1 MRCADLAHR
10 FSPFS
15 EKKVYGKMMLGKRGT
30 AMHREPFQ
38 NQLRRSF
45 IGYVAAI
52 LALIL
57 LLYLGGF
64 ALNFFAVIVR
74 GCRRDNEALETALTQ
89 QLAAY
94 DSGAVALTGAD
105 ALRRAVKSGERS
117 DCLEANRLLYDFT
130 NQQELRAYFV
140 LLGADMQ
147 VRSSNFSA
155 HNQSIFASSAF
166 AAGAA
171 ARMQQEPAATLRYV
185 CTAPVSSEQACT
197 YTVCRAVPDESGA
210 AVGYLLLNLRQE
222 GFRDAVRDTDSEVLL
237 TDRYDNLIYTTLDPR
252 EDPQDKQ
259 LSNKFSLSLESDGI
273 LALDGSRYYA
283 VCGTV
288 GPQALRLYT
297 LTSLDVQLRM
307 LLYSVG
313 LFVVLLLLLTGVVVA
328 MTKAFTRQNAM
339 ELGEL
344 TAAVEKLSQNGG
356 AEALPPQC
364 SEESQ
369 ALYTRF
375 RELIAHND
383 ELLDRRR
390 QMEIKHLEEQ
400 FNPHFVYNVMET
412 VRYQISEDPETA
424 SEMLLSFASLM
435 RYSVNYGHT
444 KVSLETDVEYVN
456 DYLLLQKT
464 RYNNCLLYEFDIPE
478 ELLECRVPK
487 LLLQPVIENS
497 IVHGYRAG
505 QTLHICVQA
514 EHRDDTLRFT
524 VTDDGA
530 GIPTERLAE
539 LRESFERDLTNEY
552 TAHVGLY
559 NIQKVIRL
567 TYGAPYGVQI
577 ESTEGQ
583 GTAVALTIPYEV
595 EENEEC

>member
-1 MRCADLAHR
+1 
-10 FSPFS
+10 
-15 EKKVYGKMMLGKRGT
+15 
-30 AMHREPFQ
+30 MHRETFQ

-52 LALIL
+52 LALIV
-57 LLYLGGF
+57 LLYLSGF
-64 ALNFFAVIVR
+64 ALNFFTVVVR
-74 GCRRDNEALETALTQ
+74 GCRKENRELVNTLGEQLE
-89 QLAAY
+89 AY
-94 DSGAVALTGAD
+94 DRGAAELTASD
-105 ALRRAVKSGERS
+105 ALRRAPGEDGGS
-117 DCLEANRLLYDFT
+117 YLEANRLLYDFI
-130 NQQELRAYFV
+130 NRQELRAYFV
-140 LLGADMQ
+140 LLDADMQ
-147 VRSSNFSA
+147 VLSSNFSA

-171 ARMQQEPAATLRYV
+171 ARMRQEPGATLRYV
-185 CTAPVSSEQACT
+185 CTAPVSSEQSCS
-197 YTVCRAVPDESGA
+197 YTICRAVPDGTGA
-210 AVGYLLLNLRQE
+210 AAGYLLLNLRQE
-222 GFRDAVRDTDSEVLL
+222 GFRNAVRDTASEVLL
-237 TDRYDNLIYTTLDPR
+237 TDRYDNLIYTTLDAR

-259 LSNKFSLSLESDGI
+259 PSNKFSLPMENEGI
-273 LALDGSRYYA
+273 LTLDDSRYYA
-283 VCGTV
+283 ARGTV
-288 GPQALRLYT
+288 GPQGLRLYT

-307 LLYSVG
+307 LLYSAG
-313 LFVVLLLLLTGVVVA
+313 LFAVFLLLLIGIVTA
-328 MTKAFTRQNAM
+328 MTRAFTRQNAM

-344 TAAVEKLSQNGG
+344 KTAVEELKHGGG
-356 AEALPPQC
+356 AEALPAQC

-375 RELIAHND
+375 RALIAHND

-456 DYLLLQKT
+456 DYLLLQKA

-497 IVHGYRAG
+497 ITHGYRAG
-505 QTLHICVQA
+505 QTLNIRVRA
-514 EHRDDTLRFT
+514 EHRGDALRFT
-524 VTDDGA
+524 VSDDGA
-530 GIPTERLAE
+530 GIPAERLCE
-539 LRESFERDLTNEY
+539 LRESFERDLANEY

-577 ESTEGQ
+577 ESTEGE
-583 GTAVALTIPYEV
+583 GTAVTLTIPYEV
-595 EENEEC
+595 EENEDAEGFAGGG

>member
-1 MRCADLAHR
+1 
-10 FSPFS
+10 
-15 EKKVYGKMMLGKRGT
+15 
-30 AMHREPFQ
+30 MHREPFQ

-64 ALNFFAVIVR
+64 ALNFFAVVVR
-74 GCRRDNEALETALTQ
+74 GCRRDNQELETALTQ

-94 DSGAVALTGAD
+94 DRGAEELTGAD
-105 ALRRAVKSGERS
+105 ALRRAVGSGDRGE
-117 DCLEANRLLYDFT
+117 CLEANRLLYDFT
-130 NQQELRAYFV
+130 NQQKLRAYFV

-147 VRSSNFSA
+147 VLSSNFSA

-171 ARMQQEPAATLRYV
+171 TRMKQEPAATLRYV
-185 CTAPVSSEQACT
+185 CTAPVSSEQACA
-197 YTVCRAVPDESGA
+197 YTLCRAVLDETGA
-210 AVGYLLLNLRQE
+210 AAGYLLLNLRQE

-259 LSNKFSLSLESDGI
+259 PSNKFSLSLEDDGI
-273 LALDGSRYYA
+273 LSLDGSRYYA
-283 VCGTV
+283 VCGAV

-297 LTSLDVQLRM
+297 LTSLDMQLRM
-307 LLYSVG
+307 LLYSGG
-313 LFVVLLLLLTGVVVA
+313 LFIVLLLLLSGVVVA

-344 TAAVEKLSQNGG
+344 TAAVEDLSKNGG
-356 AEALPPQC
+356 AAALPPQC

-383 ELLDRRR
+383 ELLNRRR

-444 KVSLETDVEYVN
+444 KVLLETDVEYVN
-456 DYLLLQKT
+456 DYLLLQKA
-464 RYNNCLLYEFDIPE
+464 RYNNCLLYDFDIPE

-505 QTLHICVQA
+505 QTLSIRVQA
-514 EHRDDTLRFT
+514 EHRDDTLRFI

-530 GIPTERLAE
+530 GIPAGRLAE
-539 LRESFERDLTNEY
+539 LRESFEHDLTNEY
-552 TAHVGLY
+552 AAHVGLY

-577 ESTEGQ
+577 ESTEGH
-583 GTAVALTIPYEV
+583 GTAVTLTIPYEV
-595 EENEEC
+595 EENEGC

>member
-1 MRCADLAHR
+1 
-10 FSPFS
+10 
-15 EKKVYGKMMLGKRGT
+15 
-30 AMHREPFQ
+30 MHREPFQ

-105 ALRRAVKSGERS
+105 ALRRAVESGERS

-147 VRSSNFSA
+147 VLSSNFSA

-237 TDRYDNLIYTTLDPR
+237 TDRYDNLIYTTLEPR

-456 DYLLLQKT
+456 DYLLLQKA
-464 RYNNCLLYEFDIPE
+464 RYNNCLLYEFDITE

-497 IVHGYRAG
+497 ITHGYRAG
-505 QTLHICVQA
+505 QTLHIRVQA

-530 GIPTERLAE
+530 GIPAERLTE

>member
-1 MRCADLAHR
+1 
-10 FSPFS
+10 
-15 EKKVYGKMMLGKRGT
+15 
-30 AMHREPFQ
+30 MHREPFQ
-38 NQLRRSF
+38 NLLRRSF

-64 ALNFFAVIVR
+64 ALNFFAVVVR
-74 GCRRDNEALETALTQ
+74 GCRRDNRELEAALTQ

-94 DSGAVALTGAD
+94 DSGAAELVAAD
-105 ALRRAVKSGERS
+105 ALRRAAESGEQV
-117 DCLEANRLLYDFT
+117 EANRLLYDFT

-140 LLGADMQ
+140 LLSADMQ
-147 VRSSNFSA
+147 VLSSNFSA

-171 ARMQQEPAATLRYV
+171 ARMKQEPAATLCYV
-185 CTAPVSSEQACT
+185 CPVSSEQACA
-197 YTVCRAVPDESGA
+197 YTICRAVPDGTGA
-210 AVGYLLLNLRQE
+210 AAGYLLLNLRQE

-259 LSNKFSLSLESDGI
+259 PSNKFSLPLENAGI
-273 LALDGSRYYA
+273 LSLDGSRYYA
-283 VCGTV
+283 VRGTV
-288 GPQALRLYT
+288 GPQALRLCT
-297 LTSLDVQLRM
+297 LTSLDMQLRM
-307 LLYSVG
+307 LLYSAG
-313 LFVVLLLLLTGVVVA
+313 LFIVLLLLLSGVVVA
-328 MTKAFTRQNAM
+328 MTRAFTRRNAM

-344 TAAVEKLSQNGG
+344 TAAVENLSKNGG

-390 QMEIKHLEEQ
+390 QMEIKNLEEQ

-424 SEMLLSFASLM
+424 SEMLVSFASLM

-456 DYLLLQKT
+456 DYLLLQKA

-505 QTLHICVQA
+505 RTLSIRVQA
-514 EHRDDTLRFT
+514 EHRDGMLRFT

-530 GIPTERLAE
+530 GIPAGRLAE

-552 TAHVGLY
+552 AAHVGLY
-559 NIQKVIRL
+559 NIQKVIQL
-567 TYGAPYGVQI
+567 IYGAPYGVQI

-583 GTAVALTIPYEV
+583 GTAVTLTIPYEV
-595 EENEEC
+595 EENEGC

>member
-1 MRCADLAHR
+1 
-10 FSPFS
+10 
-15 EKKVYGKMMLGKRGT
+15 
-30 AMHREPFQ
+30 MHREPFQ

-64 ALNFFAVIVR
+64 ALNFFAVVVR
-74 GCRRDNEALETALTQ
+74 GCRRDNQELETALTQ

-94 DSGAVALTGAD
+94 DRGAEELTGAD
-105 ALRRAVKSGERS
+105 ALRRAVGSGDRGE
-117 DCLEANRLLYDFT
+117 CLEANRLLYDFT
-130 NQQELRAYFV
+130 NQQKLRAYFV

-147 VRSSNFSA
+147 VLSSNFSA

-171 ARMQQEPAATLRYV
+171 TRMKQEPAATLRYV
-185 CTAPVSSEQACT
+185 CTAPVSSEQACA
-197 YTVCRAVPDESGA
+197 YTLCRAVLDETGA
-210 AVGYLLLNLRQE
+210 AAGYLLLNLRQE

-259 LSNKFSLSLESDGI
+259 PSNKFSLSLEDDGI
-273 LALDGSRYYA
+273 LSLDGSRYYA
-283 VCGTV
+283 VCGAV

-297 LTSLDVQLRM
+297 LTSLDMQLRM
-307 LLYSVG
+307 LLYSGG
-313 LFVVLLLLLTGVVVA
+313 LFIVLLLLLSGVVVA

-344 TAAVEKLSQNGG
+344 TAAVEDLSKNGG
-356 AEALPPQC
+356 AAALPPQC

-383 ELLDRRR
+383 ELLNRRR

-444 KVSLETDVEYVN
+444 KVLLETDVEYVN
-456 DYLLLQKT
+456 DYLLLQKA
-464 RYNNCLLYEFDIPE
+464 RYNNCLLYDFDIPE

-505 QTLHICVQA
+505 RTLSIRVQA
-514 EHRDDTLRFT
+514 EHRDDTLRFI

-530 GIPTERLAE
+530 GIPAGRLAE
-539 LRESFERDLTNEY
+539 LRESFEHDLTNEY
-552 TAHVGLY
+552 AAHVGLY

-567 TYGAPYGVQI
+567 TYGAPYGVKI

-583 GTAVALTIPYEV
+583 GTAVTLTIPYEV
-595 EENEEC
+595 EENEGC

>member
-1 MRCADLAHR
+1 
-10 FSPFS
+10 
-15 EKKVYGKMMLGKRGT
+15 
-30 AMHREPFQ
+30 MHREPFQ

-74 GCRRDNEALETALTQ
+74 GCRKDNAELETTLTQ

-94 DSGAVALTGAD
+94 DSGAAELTEAD
-105 ALRRAVKSGERS
+105 ALRRAAESGERS
-117 DCLEANRLLYDFT
+117 ECLEANRLLYDFT

-147 VRSSNFSA
+147 VLSSNFSA

-185 CTAPVSSEQACT
+185 CTAPVSSEQACA

-210 AVGYLLLNLRQE
+210 AAGYLLLNLRQE

-259 LSNKFSLSLESDGI
+259 PSNKFSLSLESDGI
-273 LALDGSRYYA
+273 LSLDGSRYY
-283 VCGTV
+283 VVRGTV

-313 LFVVLLLLLTGVVVA
+313 LFVVLLLLLIGVVVA
-328 MTKAFTRQNAM
+328 MTRAFTRQNAM

-344 TAAVEKLSQNGG
+344 TAAVENLSKNGG
-356 AEALPPQC
+356 AEALPKQC

-456 DYLLLQKT
+456 DYLLLQKA

-497 IVHGYRAG
+497 ITHGYRAG
-505 QTLHICVQA
+505 QTLHIRVQA

-530 GIPTERLAE
+530 GIPAERLAE

-583 GTAVALTIPYEV
+583 GTSVTLTIPYEV

>member
-1 MRCADLAHR
+1 
-10 FSPFS
+10 
-15 EKKVYGKMMLGKRGT
+15 
-30 AMHREPFQ
+30 MHREPFQ

-64 ALNFFAVIVR
+64 ALNFFAVVVR
-74 GCRRDNEALETALTQ
+74 GCRRDNRELETALTQ

-94 DSGAVALTGAD
+94 DRGAEELTGAD
-105 ALRRAVKSGERS
+105 ALHRAVGSGDRGE
-117 DCLEANRLLYDFT
+117 CLEANRLLYDFT
-130 NQQELRAYFV
+130 NQQKLRAYFV

-147 VRSSNFSA
+147 VLSSNFSA

-171 ARMQQEPAATLRYV
+171 TRMKQEPAATLRYV
-185 CTAPVSSEQACT
+185 CTAPVSSEQACA
-197 YTVCRAVPDESGA
+197 YTLCRAVQDETGA
-210 AVGYLLLNLRQE
+210 AAGYLLLNLRQE

-259 LSNKFSLSLESDGI
+259 PSNKFSLSLEDDGI
-273 LALDGSRYYA
+273 LSLDGSRYYA
-283 VCGTV
+283 VCGAV
-288 GPQALRLYT
+288 GPHALRLYT
-297 LTSLDVQLRM
+297 LTSLDMQLRM
-307 LLYSVG
+307 LLYSGG
-313 LFVVLLLLLTGVVVA
+313 LFIVLLLLLSGVVVA
-328 MTKAFTRQNAM
+328 MTRAFTRQNAM

-344 TAAVEKLSQNGG
+344 TAAVEDLSKNGG
-356 AEALPPQC
+356 AAALPPQC

-383 ELLDRRR
+383 ELLNRRR

-444 KVSLETDVEYVN
+444 KVLLETDVEYVN
-456 DYLLLQKT
+456 DYLLLQKA
-464 RYNNCLLYEFDIPE
+464 RYNNCLLYDFDIPE

-505 QTLHICVQA
+505 RTLSIRVQA
-514 EHRDDTLRFT
+514 EHRDDALRFT

-530 GIPTERLAE
+530 GIPAGRLAK
-539 LRESFERDLTNEY
+539 LRESFEHDLTNEY
-552 TAHVGLY
+552 AAHVGLY

-583 GTAVALTIPYEV
+583 GTAVTLTIPYEV
-595 EENEEC
+595 EENEGC

>member
-1 MRCADLAHR
+1 MT
-10 FSPFS
+10 P
-15 EKKVYGKMMLGKRGT
+15 GKRGT

-64 ALNFFAVIVR
+64 ALNFFAVVVR
-74 GCRRDNEALETALTQ
+74 GCRRDNQKLETALTQ

-94 DSGAVALTGAD
+94 DRGAEELTGAD
-105 ALRRAVKSGERS
+105 ALRRAVGSGDRGE
-117 DCLEANRLLYDFT
+117 CLEANRLLYDFT
-130 NQQELRAYFV
+130 NQQKLRAYFV
-140 LLGADMQ
+140 LLGANMQ
-147 VRSSNFSA
+147 VLSSNFSA

-171 ARMQQEPAATLRYV
+171 TRMKQEPAATLRYV
-185 CTAPVSSEQACT
+185 CTAPVSSEQACV
-197 YTVCRAVPDESGA
+197 YTLCRAVPYETGA
-210 AVGYLLLNLRQE
+210 AAGYLLLNLRQE

-259 LSNKFSLSLESDGI
+259 PSNKFSLSLEDDGI
-273 LALDGSRYYA
+273 LSLDGSRYYA
-283 VCGTV
+283 VCGAV

-297 LTSLDVQLRM
+297 LTSLDMQLRM
-307 LLYSVG
+307 LLYSGG
-313 LFVVLLLLLTGVVVA
+313 LFIVLLLLLSGAVVA

-344 TAAVEKLSQNGG
+344 TAAVEDLSKNGG
-356 AEALPPQC
+356 AAALPPQC

-383 ELLDRRR
+383 ELLNRRR

-444 KVSLETDVEYVN
+444 KVLLETDVEYVN
-456 DYLLLQKT
+456 DYLLLQKA
-464 RYNNCLLYEFDIPE
+464 RYNNCLLYDFDIPE

-505 QTLHICVQA
+505 RTLSIRVQA
-514 EHRDDTLRFT
+514 EHRDDTLRFI

-530 GIPTERLAE
+530 GIPAGRLAE
-539 LRESFERDLTNEY
+539 LRESFEHDLTNEY
-552 TAHVGLY
+552 AAHVGLY

-583 GTAVALTIPYEV
+583 GTAVTLTIPYEV
-595 EENEEC
+595 EENEGC

>member
-1 MRCADLAHR
+1 
-10 FSPFS
+10 
-15 EKKVYGKMMLGKRGT
+15 
-30 AMHREPFQ
+30 MHREPFQ

-64 ALNFFAVIVR
+64 ALNFFAVVVR
-74 GCRRDNEALETALTQ
+74 GCRRDNQELETALTQ

-94 DSGAVALTGAD
+94 DRGAEELTGAD
-105 ALRRAVKSGERS
+105 ALRRAVGSGDRGE
-117 DCLEANRLLYDFT
+117 CLEANRLLYDFT
-130 NQQELRAYFV
+130 NQQKLRAYFV

-147 VRSSNFSA
+147 VLSSNFSA

-171 ARMQQEPAATLRYV
+171 TRMKQEPAATLRYV
-185 CTAPVSSEQACT
+185 CTAPVSSEQACA
-197 YTVCRAVPDESGA
+197 YTLCRAVPDETGA
-210 AVGYLLLNLRQE
+210 AAGYLLLNLRQE

-259 LSNKFSLSLESDGI
+259 PSNKFSLSLEDDGI
-273 LALDGSRYYA
+273 LTLDGSRYYA
-283 VCGTV
+283 VCGAV

-297 LTSLDVQLRM
+297 LTSLDMQLRM
-307 LLYSVG
+307 LLYSGG
-313 LFVVLLLLLTGVVVA
+313 LFIVLLLLLSGAVVA

-344 TAAVEKLSQNGG
+344 TAAVEDLSKNGG
-356 AEALPPQC
+356 AAALPPQC

-383 ELLDRRR
+383 ELLNRRR

-444 KVSLETDVEYVN
+444 KVLLETDVEYVN
-456 DYLLLQKT
+456 DYLLLQKA
-464 RYNNCLLYEFDIPE
+464 RYNNCLLYDFDIPE

-505 QTLHICVQA
+505 RTLSIRVQA
-514 EHRDDTLRFT
+514 EHRDDTLRFI

-530 GIPTERLAE
+530 GIPAGRLAE
-539 LRESFERDLTNEY
+539 LRESFEHDLTNEY
-552 TAHVGLY
+552 AAHVGLY

-583 GTAVALTIPYEV
+583 GTAVTLTIPYEV
-595 EENEEC
+595 EENEGC

>member
-1 MRCADLAHR
+1 
-10 FSPFS
+10 
-15 EKKVYGKMMLGKRGT
+15 
-30 AMHREPFQ
+30 MHREPFQ

-105 ALRRAVKSGERS
+105 ALRRAVESGERS

-147 VRSSNFSA
+147 VLSSNFSA

-328 MTKAFTRQNAM
+328 MTRAFTRQNAM

-356 AEALPPQC
+356 AEALPKQC

-456 DYLLLQKT
+456 DYLLLQKA

-497 IVHGYRAG
+497 ITHGYRAG

-583 GTAVALTIPYEV
+583 GTAVTLTIPYEV

>member
-1 MRCADLAHR
+1 
-10 FSPFS
+10 
-15 EKKVYGKMMLGKRGT
+15 
-30 AMHREPFQ
+30 MHREPFQ

-64 ALNFFAVIVR
+64 ALNFFAVVVR
-74 GCRRDNEALETALTQ
+74 GCRRDNRELETALTQ

-94 DSGAVALTGAD
+94 DRGAEELTGAD
-105 ALRRAVKSGERS
+105 ALRRAVVHGDRGE
-117 DCLEANRLLYDFT
+117 CLEANRLLYDFT
-130 NQQELRAYFV
+130 NQQKLRAYFV

-147 VRSSNFSA
+147 VLSSNFSA

-171 ARMQQEPAATLRYV
+171 ARMKQEPAATLRYV
-185 CTAPVSSEQACT
+185 CTAPVSSEQACA
-197 YTVCRAVPDESGA
+197 YTLCRAVQDETGA
-210 AVGYLLLNLRQE
+210 AAGYLLLNLRQE

-259 LSNKFSLSLESDGI
+259 PSNKFSLSLEDDGI
-273 LALDGSRYYA
+273 LSLDGSRYYA
-283 VCGTV
+283 VCGAV
-288 GPQALRLYT
+288 GPHALRLYT
-297 LTSLDVQLRM
+297 LTSLDMQLRM
-307 LLYSVG
+307 LLYSGG
-313 LFVVLLLLLTGVVVA
+313 LFIVLLLLLSGVVVA

-344 TAAVEKLSQNGG
+344 TAAVEDLSKNGG
-356 AEALPPQC
+356 AAALPPQC

-383 ELLDRRR
+383 ELLNRRR

-444 KVSLETDVEYVN
+444 KVLLETDVEYVN
-456 DYLLLQKT
+456 DYLLLQKA
-464 RYNNCLLYEFDIPE
+464 RYNNCLLYDFDIPE

-505 QTLHICVQA
+505 RTLSIRVQA
-514 EHRDDTLRFT
+514 EHRDDTLRFI

-530 GIPTERLAE
+530 GIPAGRLAE
-539 LRESFERDLTNEY
+539 LRESFEHDLTNEY
-552 TAHVGLY
+552 AAHVGLY

-583 GTAVALTIPYEV
+583 GTAVTLTIPYEV
-595 EENEEC
+595 EENEGC

>member
-1 MRCADLAHR
+1 
-10 FSPFS
+10 
-15 EKKVYGKMMLGKRGT
+15 
-30 AMHREPFQ
+30 MHREPFQ

-105 ALRRAVKSGERS
+105 ALRRAVESGERS

-147 VRSSNFSA
+147 VLSSNFSA

-313 LFVVLLLLLTGVVVA
+313 LFVVLLLLLTGIVIA

-356 AEALPPQC
+356 AEALPKQC

-456 DYLLLQKT
+456 DYLLLQKA

-497 IVHGYRAG
+497 ITHGYRAG

>member
-1 MRCADLAHR
+1 
-10 FSPFS
+10 
-15 EKKVYGKMMLGKRGT
+15 
-30 AMHREPFQ
+30 MHRETFQ

-52 LALIL
+52 LALIV

-64 ALNFFAVIVR
+64 ALNFFTVVVR
-74 GCRRDNEALETALTQ
+74 GCRKENRELVNTLGEQLE
-89 QLAAY
+89 AY
-94 DSGAVALTGAD
+94 DRGAAELTASD
-105 ALRRAVKSGERS
+105 ALRRAPGEDGGS
-117 DCLEANRLLYDFT
+117 YLEANRLLYDFI
-130 NQQELRAYFV
+130 NRQELRAYFV
-140 LLGADMQ
+140 LLDADMQ
-147 VRSSNFSA
+147 VLSSNFSA

-171 ARMQQEPAATLRYV
+171 ARMRQEPGATLRYV
-185 CTAPVSSEQACT
+185 CTAPVSSEQSCS
-197 YTVCRAVPDESGA
+197 YTICRAVPDGTGA
-210 AVGYLLLNLRQE
+210 AAGSLLLNLRQE
-222 GFRDAVRDTDSEVLL
+222 GFRNAVRDTASEVLL
-237 TDRYDNLIYTTLDPR
+237 TDRYDNLIYTTLDAR

-259 LSNKFSLSLESDGI
+259 PSNKFSLPMENDGI
-273 LALDGSRYYA
+273 LTLDDSRYYA
-283 VCGTV
+283 ARGTV
-288 GPQALRLYT
+288 GPQGLRLYT

-307 LLYSVG
+307 LLYSAG
-313 LFVVLLLLLTGVVVA
+313 LFAVFLLLLIGIVTA
-328 MTKAFTRQNAM
+328 MTRAFTRQNAM

-344 TAAVEKLSQNGG
+344 KTAVEELKHGGG
-356 AEALPPQC
+356 AEALPAQC

-375 RELIAHND
+375 RALIAHND

-456 DYLLLQKT
+456 DYLLLQKA

-497 IVHGYRAG
+497 ITHGYRAG
-505 QTLHICVQA
+505 QTLNIRVRA
-514 EHRDDTLRFT
+514 EHRGDALRFT
-524 VTDDGA
+524 VSDDGA
-530 GIPTERLAE
+530 GIPAERLCE
-539 LRESFERDLTNEY
+539 LRESFERDLANEY

-577 ESTEGQ
+577 ESTEGE
-583 GTAVALTIPYEV
+583 GTAVTLTIPYEV
-595 EENEEC
+595 EENEDAEGFAGGG

>member
-1 MRCADLAHR
+1 
-10 FSPFS
+10 
-15 EKKVYGKMMLGKRGT
+15 
-30 AMHREPFQ
+30 MHREPFQ
-38 NQLRRSF
+38 NLLRRSF

-52 LALIL
+52 LTLIL

-64 ALNFFAVIVR
+64 ALNFFAVVVR
-74 GCRRDNEALETALTQ
+74 GCRRDNRELEAALTQ

-94 DSGAVALTGAD
+94 DSGAAELVAAD
-105 ALRRAVKSGERS
+105 ALRRAAESGEQV
-117 DCLEANRLLYDFT
+117 EANRLLYDFT

-140 LLGADMQ
+140 LLSADMQ
-147 VRSSNFSA
+147 VLSSNFSA

-171 ARMQQEPAATLRYV
+171 ARMKQEPAATLCYV
-185 CTAPVSSEQACT
+185 CTAPVSSEQACA
-197 YTVCRAVPDESGA
+197 YTICRAVPDGTGA
-210 AVGYLLLNLRQE
+210 AAGYLLLNLRQE

-259 LSNKFSLSLESDGI
+259 PSNKFSLPLENDGI
-273 LALDGSRYYA
+273 LSLDGSRYYA
-283 VCGTV
+283 VRGTV
-288 GPQALRLYT
+288 GPQALRLCT
-297 LTSLDVQLRM
+297 LTSLDMQLRM
-307 LLYSVG
+307 LLYSAG
-313 LFVVLLLLLTGVVVA
+313 LFIVLLLLLSGVVVA
-328 MTKAFTRQNAM
+328 MTRAFTRRNAM

-344 TAAVEKLSQNGG
+344 TAAVENLSKNGG

-390 QMEIKHLEEQ
+390 QMEIKNLEEQ

-424 SEMLLSFASLM
+424 SEMLVSFASLM

-456 DYLLLQKT
+456 DYLLLQKA
-464 RYNNCLLYEFDIPE
+464 RYNNCLLYEF
-478 ELLECRVPK
+478 
-487 LLLQPVIENS
+487 ENS

-505 QTLHICVQA
+505 RTLSIRVQA
-514 EHRDDTLRFT
+514 EHRDGMLRFT

-530 GIPTERLAE
+530 GIPAGRLAE

-552 TAHVGLY
+552 AAHVGLY
-559 NIQKVIRL
+559 NIQKVIQL
-567 TYGAPYGVQI
+567 IYGAPYGVQI

-583 GTAVALTIPYEV
+583 GTAVTLTIPYEV
-595 EENEEC
+595 EENEGC

>member
-1 MRCADLAHR
+1 
-10 FSPFS
+10 
-15 EKKVYGKMMLGKRGT
+15 
-30 AMHREPFQ
+30 MHREPFQ
-38 NQLRRSF
+38 NLLRRSF

-52 LALIL
+52 LTLIL

-64 ALNFFAVIVR
+64 ALNFFAVVVR
-74 GCRRDNEALETALTQ
+74 GCRRDNQELEAALTQ

-94 DSGAVALTGAD
+94 ESGAAELVGAD
-105 ALRRAVKSGERS
+105 ALRRAAESGEQV
-117 DCLEANRLLYDFT
+117 EANRLLYDFT

-140 LLGADMQ
+140 LLGTDMQ
-147 VRSSNFSA
+147 VLSSNFSA
-155 HNQSIFASSAF
+155 HNQAIFASSAF
-166 AAGAA
+166 ASGAA
-171 ARMQQEPAATLRYV
+171 ARMKQEPAATLCYV
-185 CTAPVSSEQACT
+185 CTAPVSSEQACA
-197 YTVCRAVPDESGA
+197 YTICRAVPDRTGA
-210 AVGYLLLNLRQE
+210 AAGYLLLNLRQE

-259 LSNKFSLSLESDGI
+259 PSNKFSLPLENDGI
-273 LALDGSRYYA
+273 LSLDGSRYYA
-283 VCGTV
+283 VRGTV
-288 GPQALRLYT
+288 GPQALRLCT
-297 LTSLDVQLRM
+297 LTSLDMQLRM
-307 LLYSVG
+307 LLYSAG
-313 LFVVLLLLLTGVVVA
+313 LFIVLLLLLSGVVVA
-328 MTKAFTRQNAM
+328 MTRAFTRRNAM

-344 TAAVEKLSQNGG
+344 TAAVENLSKIGG

-390 QMEIKHLEEQ
+390 QMEIKNLEEQ

-424 SEMLLSFASLM
+424 SEMLVSFASLM

-456 DYLLLQKT
+456 DYLLLQKA

-505 QTLHICVQA
+505 RTLSIRVQA
-514 EHRDDTLRFT
+514 EHRDDVLRFT

-530 GIPTERLAE
+530 GIPAGRLAE

-552 TAHVGLY
+552 AAHVGLY
-559 NIQKVIRL
+559 NIQKVIQL

-583 GTAVALTIPYEV
+583 GTAVTLIIPYEV
-595 EENEEC
+595 EENEGC

>member
-1 MRCADLAHR
+1 
-10 FSPFS
+10 
-15 EKKVYGKMMLGKRGT
+15 
-30 AMHREPFQ
+30 MHREPFQ

-64 ALNFFAVIVR
+64 ALNFFAVVVR
-74 GCRRDNEALETALTQ
+74 GCRRDNQELETALTQ

-94 DSGAVALTGAD
+94 DRGAEELTGAD
-105 ALRRAVKSGERS
+105 ALRRAVGSGDRGE
-117 DCLEANRLLYDFT
+117 CLEANRLLYDFT
-130 NQQELRAYFV
+130 NQQKLRAYFV

-147 VRSSNFSA
+147 VLSSNFSA

-171 ARMQQEPAATLRYV
+171 TRMKQEPAATLRYV
-185 CTAPVSSEQACT
+185 CTAPVSSEQACA
-197 YTVCRAVPDESGA
+197 YTLCRAVLDETGA
-210 AVGYLLLNLRQE
+210 AAGYLLLNLRQE

-259 LSNKFSLSLESDGI
+259 PSNKFSLSLEDDGI
-273 LALDGSRYYA
+273 LSLDGSRYYA
-283 VCGTV
+283 VCGAV

-297 LTSLDVQLRM
+297 LTSLDMQLRM
-307 LLYSVG
+307 LLYSGG
-313 LFVVLLLLLTGVVVA
+313 LFIVLLLLLSGVVVA

-344 TAAVEKLSQNGG
+344 TAAVEDLSKNGG
-356 AEALPPQC
+356 AAALPPQC

-383 ELLDRRR
+383 ELLNRRR

-444 KVSLETDVEYVN
+444 KVLLETDVEYVN
-456 DYLLLQKT
+456 DYLLLQKA
-464 RYNNCLLYEFDIPE
+464 RYNNCLLYDFDIPE

-505 QTLHICVQA
+505 QTLSIRVQA
-514 EHRDDTLRFT
+514 EHRDDTLRFI

-530 GIPTERLAE
+530 GIPAGRLAE
-539 LRESFERDLTNEY
+539 LRESFEHDLTNEY
-552 TAHVGLY
+552 AAHVGLY

-583 GTAVALTIPYEV
+583 GTAVTLTIPYEV
-595 EENEEC
+595 EENEGC

>member
-1 MRCADLAHR
+1 
-10 FSPFS
+10 
-15 EKKVYGKMMLGKRGT
+15 
-30 AMHREPFQ
+30 MHREPFQ

-64 ALNFFAVIVR
+64 ALNFFAVVVR
-74 GCRRDNEALETALTQ
+74 GCRRDNQELETALTQ

-94 DSGAVALTGAD
+94 DRGAEELTGAD
-105 ALRRAVKSGERS
+105 ALRRAVGSGDRGE
-117 DCLEANRLLYDFT
+117 CLEANRLLYDFT
-130 NQQELRAYFV
+130 NQQKLRAYFV

-147 VRSSNFSA
+147 VLSSNFSA

-171 ARMQQEPAATLRYV
+171 TRMKQEPAATLRYV
-185 CTAPVSSEQACT
+185 CTAPVSSEQACA
-197 YTVCRAVPDESGA
+197 YTLCRAVPDETGA
-210 AVGYLLLNLRQE
+210 AAGYLLLNLRQE

-259 LSNKFSLSLESDGI
+259 PSNKFSLSLEDDGI
-273 LALDGSRYYA
+273 LSLDGSRYYA
-283 VCGTV
+283 ACGAV

-297 LTSLDVQLRM
+297 LTSLDMQLRM
-307 LLYSVG
+307 LLYSGG
-313 LFVVLLLLLTGVVVA
+313 LFIVLLLLLSGVVVA
-328 MTKAFTRQNAM
+328 MTKAFTCQNAM

-344 TAAVEKLSQNGG
+344 TAAVEDLSKNGG

-383 ELLDRRR
+383 ELLNRRR

-435 RYSVNYGHT
+435 L
-444 KVSLETDVEYVN
+444 SL
-456 DYLLLQKT
+456 
-464 RYNNCLLYEFDIPE
+464 I
-478 ELLECRVPK
+478 
-487 LLLQPVIENS
+487 
-497 IVHGYRAG
+497 
-505 QTLHICVQA
+505 HI
-514 EHRDDTLRFT
+514 
-524 VTDDGA
+524 
-530 GIPTERLAE
+530 
-539 LRESFERDLTNEY
+539 
-552 TAHVGLY
+552 
-559 NIQKVIRL
+559 
-567 TYGAPYGVQI
+567 
-577 ESTEGQ
+577 
-583 GTAVALTIPYEV
+583 
-595 EENEEC
+595 

>member
-1 MRCADLAHR
+1 
-10 FSPFS
+10 
-15 EKKVYGKMMLGKRGT
+15 
-30 AMHREPFQ
+30 MHREPFQ

-105 ALRRAVKSGERS
+105 ALRRAVESGERS

-147 VRSSNFSA
+147 VLSSNFSA

-328 MTKAFTRQNAM
+328 MTRAFTRQNAM

-344 TAAVEKLSQNGG
+344 TAAVENLSQNGG

-505 QTLHICVQA
+505 QTLHIRVQA

-530 GIPTERLAE
+530 GIPAERLTE